1 MNTEFLFLVGGTL
14 VSICLHLFVLNFV
27 FTMVWDLDGVFLMIL
42 FRAIFLGAVIGIFAA
57 AVFPPAQPVVSATIA
72 SLLMLTAWKDM
83 PGYRRLTLVLINI
96 VFAFG
101 PPIIR
106 AASGL

>member
-1 MNTEFLFLVGGTL
+1 MDPEFLFLVGGTL
-14 VSICLHLFVLNFV
+14 VSIFLHLFTLNFV
-27 FTMVWDLDGVFLMIL
+27 FTMVWDLDGVFLVGL
-42 FRAIFLGAVIGIFAA
+42 FCAIFLGAVTGIFVAA
-57 AVFPPAQPVVSATIA
+57 AFPPAQPVASAAIA
-72 SLLMLTAWKDM
+72 SLLMLATFKNL

-101 PPIIR
+101 PPVIR